1 MSLRFVLAL
10 IAALATA
17 AFGGPDLARAQTAEG
32 GVSNASSADAVDR
45 SATGGAQTLQD
56 ILARQRGETIDE
68 SFRRDAIGNA
78 TGAPTTGQLGTL
90 GGASD
95 PELWR
100 ALRYGD
106 ANIKASN
113 TSPGATLMVQD
124 GGMRWLT
131 FRAGPLRVWGGY
143 ALLGM
148 IGLLA
153 LFYLIRGRIRIE
165 SGPSSITIERFK
177 PIERFGHWLVAGSFV
192 ALGLTGLLSLFGR
205 IALIPLF
212 GHEVFTPIAIASKWV
227 HNNFAW
233 AFMVG
238 LVLIFVMWVA
248 HNIPS
253 RLDLVWLA
261 KGGGLFSKHSHPP
274 ARKFNAGQK
283 IIFWAVIV
291 LGGSI
296 SVSGLSLLFPF
307 EIPIF
312 AHTFGVLNDLG
323 LPGLAGQGPLPTSL
337 APHEEMQLAQVWHSI
352 MGFVMMVV
360 ILAHIYLGSVGMEGA
375 YAAMG
380 SGQVDLNWAREH
392 HNLWVEE
399 VEAKTAAPAAA
410 TPAE

>member
-1 MSLRFVLAL
+1 
-10 IAALATA
+10 
-17 AFGGPDLARAQTAEG
+17 
-32 GVSNASSADAVDR
+32 
-45 SATGGAQTLQD
+45 
-56 ILARQRGETIDE
+56 
-68 SFRRDAIGNA
+68 
-78 TGAPTTGQLGTL
+78 
-90 GGASD
+90 
-95 PELWR
+95 
-100 ALRYGD
+100 
-106 ANIKASN
+106 
-113 TSPGATLMVQD
+113 
-124 GGMRWLT
+124 
-131 FRAGPLRVWGGY
+131 
-143 ALLGM
+143 
-148 IGLLA
+148 
-153 LFYLIRGRIRIE
+153 
-165 SGPSSITIERFK
+165 TIERFK